1 MRINAPQ
8 IIIHLLSRCHILQ
21 LQIFFWTA
29 NLLHLQ
35 ESNAS
40 KWFEMSFVLLT
51 AMGSCISLIRDVAG
65 KHTADSTPQSMEDEW
80 ISIWKC

>member
-1 MRINAPQ
+1 MLAVYGEREVYKPSVISINLFQFYRFRIIYFMRINAPQ

-40 KWFEMSFVLLT
+40 K
-51 AMGSCISLIRDVAG
+51 
-65 KHTADSTPQSMEDEW
+65 
-80 ISIWKC
+80 